1 MMKSWVSQLLI
12 VLIALQS
19 VMAVA
24 DVHLEH
30 DSNSDH
36 TVSDHQTA
44 SELTL
49 HTEDTQTKASQTEDT
64 QTKASQTEDT
74 QTDSANSIDC
84 NHCCHCHSPQ
94 FNFLGNLVTDP
105 IFKDGEKHAIDLKN
119 TTPFSLASQLFK
131 PPRAHS

>member
-1 MMKSWVSQLLI
+1 MMKSWISQLLI
-12 VLIALQS
+12 VLIAMQS

-30 DSNSDH
+30 ASNSNE
-36 TVSDHQTA
+36 TVSDHHIA

-49 HTEDTQTKASQTEDT
+49 HTEDTQTEASQT
-64 QTKASQTEDT
+64 KAG
-74 QTDSANSIDC
+74 QTDSSSTIDC

-105 IFKDGEKHAIDLKN
+105 IFKDGEKHVIDLKN
-119 TTPFSLASQLFK
+119 TAPFSLASQLFK

>member
-1 MMKSWVSQLLI
+1 MMKSWISQLLI
-12 VLIALQS
+12 ILIALQS

-30 DSNSDH
+30 ESNSDH
-36 TVSDHQTA
+36 AVSDHQTA

-49 HTEDTQTKASQTEDT
+49 HTEDTQSKASQTED
-64 QTKASQTEDT
+64 SQKET
-74 QTDSANSIDC
+74 SSIDC

-105 IFKDGEKHAIDLKN
+105 VFKDGEKHTIDLKN
-119 TTPFSLASQLFK
+119 TAPFSLASQLFK

>member
-1 MMKSWVSQLLI
+1 MMKSWISQLLI
-12 VLIALQS
+12 VLIAMQS

-30 DSNSDH
+30 VSNSDE
-36 TVSDHQTA
+36 TVSDHHIA

-49 HTEDTQTKASQTEDT
+49 HTEDTQTK
-64 QTKASQTEDT
+64 DT
-74 QTDSANSIDC
+74 QTDSASSIDC

-94 FNFLGNLVTDP
+94 FNFLGNLITDP
-105 IFKDGEKHAIDLKN
+105 IFKDGEKHIIDLKN
-119 TTPFSLASQLFK
+119 TAPFSLASQLFK